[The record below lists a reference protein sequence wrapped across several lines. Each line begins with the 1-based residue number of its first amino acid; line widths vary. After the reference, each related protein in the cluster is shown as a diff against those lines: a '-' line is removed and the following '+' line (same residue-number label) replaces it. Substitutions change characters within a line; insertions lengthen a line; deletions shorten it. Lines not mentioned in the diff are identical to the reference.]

1 MEQQNGSMEK
11 KAVTGAV
18 WKFAERIL
26 AQVITLA
33 VSLVIARLLNP
44 SDYGVVSLV
53 TAFFAFANVIISGG
67 LNTALIQKKNADR
80 EDYNTVFT
88 VSLLVA
94 FLIYLLIYLLAPWIA
109 HIYDQPVLV
118 PIMRVLGLSLPIY
131 ALKSIVCAYVS
142 ANLQFKMFFFAT
154 LSGTL
159 VSAAVGVYMAL
170 NGFGAWALV
179 AQQLTNTAIDTLVLF
194 CITKIKLSFHIA
206 TARLRSLLSYGSR
219 IMLSSL
225 LGVTVTQINPLFI
238 GLKYT
243 SADLSFYTKGRSLPD
258 TLSSSM
264 VYTISSVLFPVLSK
278 VQDDREKILNYTR
291 RYMQVAS
298 FVTFPVM
305 FGFMA
310 VSENFIRVFLTE
322 KWLPAAYYIQIACVA
337 LAFDVV
343 AAGNCETIK
352 AMGRSDIFLKIEIA
366 KKTGYFITLAL
377 FLMFTN
383 SPEML
388 ALSMLACTL
397 IQVSINSIPN
407 VKLIGYKPVYQIAD
421 LLPNLLSAAVMCAGV
436 ILIGK
441 LNASP
446 LLVLV
451 IQILA
456 GVGIYILMGVI
467 TQNKA
472 MQYLLD
478 MIKRRKTANA

>member
-1 MEQQNGSMEK
+1 MEQQSASIRK
-11 KAVTGAV
+11 QAVTGAV

-33 VSLVIARLLNP
+33 VSLVIARLLDP
-44 SDYGVVSLV
+44 TDYGVVSLV

-88 VSLLVA
+88 VSLIVA
-94 FLIYLLIYLLAPWIA
+94 VLIYLLIYLLAPWIA
-109 HIYDQPVLV
+109 GLYDQPILV

-159 VSAAVGVYMAL
+159 VSAVVGVYMAL

-194 CITKIKLSFHIA
+194 CITKIKLSFRIA
-206 TARLRSLLSYGSR
+206 TARLRGLLSYGSR
-219 IMLSSL
+219 IMASSL
-225 LGVTVTQINPLFI
+225 LGVTVSQINPLFI

-243 SADLSFYTKGRSLPD
+243 SADLSFYTKGRSLPE

-291 RYMQVAS
+291 LYMQMAS

-310 VSENFIRVFLTE
+310 VSENFILVFLTE
-322 KWLPAAYYIQIACVA
+322 KWLPAAYYIQIACMA

-366 KKTGYFITLAL
+366 KKIGYFITLAL

-383 SPEML
+383 TPEML

-397 IQVSINSIPN
+397 IQVVINSIPN
-407 VKLIGYKPVYQIAD
+407 MKLIGYKTAYQIAD
-421 LLPNLLSAAVMCAGV
+421 LLPNLLMAVVMCAAV
-436 ILIGK
+436 ILVGK
-441 LNASP
+441 LNISP
-446 LLVLV
+446 LLLLV
-451 IQILA
+451 VQIFAGA
-456 GVGIYILMGVI
+456 GVYVFMGVA
-467 TQNKA
+467 TRNKA

-478 MIKRRKTANA
+478 IIKRRNTVSI